1 MSGLMGSVWW
11 LLIALG
17 VLITFHELGHFWV
30 ARRCGVKVLR
40 FSIGFGPP
48 LWRWQGRDGT
58 EYVIAALPLGGY
70 VRMLD
75 EREGEVPAHE
85 RDRAFNRKPVWQRMA
100 IVAAGPL
107 ANLLLAFLLLW
118 AMLVLGRPDYA
129 PVVGQAKAIAAEAG
143 LQPGDRIMQV
153 GDRQTPTWSELQM
166 ALLTAALD
174 RQPVTLAIQRE
185 PDQTLSRTLPLHHLP
200 ANTNELQA
208 LAAIGLIPRHLLVPA
223 VVGSVRE
230 GSPAWGKLA
239 EGDRITAIDA
249 SPVSTFEDIAP
260 LVQALGMRGGPGMV
274 EVERDGQR
282 LALEITPER
291 NPDGKGQPQWL
302 LGITSAPA
310 GPPPRDAVLRLNPLA
325 AVPAAARE
333 TGYQVRQLV
342 TTLTHALTGHVAV
355 ENTVAG
361 PITIARAA
369 NAFAQRGPARFL
381 NFLALL
387 SVSLA
392 LLNLLP
398 IPVLDGGHLL
408 YYLIEL
414 ITRRPLDERVMAVG
428 QYIGLAIIAGLM
440 GLAFYNDI
448 LHLMS

>member
-291 NPDGKGQPQWL
+291 NPDGKGQP
-302 LGITSAPA
+302 
-310 GPPPRDAVLRLNPLA
+310 
-325 AVPAAARE
+325 
-333 TGYQVRQLV
+333 
-342 TTLTHALTGHVAV
+342 
-355 ENTVAG
+355 
-361 PITIARAA
+361 
-369 NAFAQRGPARFL
+369 
-381 NFLALL
+381 
-387 SVSLA
+387 
-392 LLNLLP
+392 
-398 IPVLDGGHLL
+398 
-408 YYLIEL
+408 
-414 ITRRPLDERVMAVG
+414 
-428 QYIGLAIIAGLM
+428 
-440 GLAFYNDI
+440 
-448 LHLMS
+448 